1 MNEAELE
8 VAAFVTIH
16 WNSCPPPFSLP
27 SPSLMLSRLGLWNV
41 VLGNNSIALII
52 SLHNRGKPPLSEH
65 SPIVEGWCNLMWH
78 ENSSSIFLRT
88 DFLETALFH
97 PADASGLHCFTPS
110 LPAFSPSDSRPCP
123 FSRHTP
129 QARLKDV
136 CMCVYT
142 CMCVQVH
149 VSGEGGGE
157 TQSEM

>member
-1 MNEAELE
+1 M
-8 VAAFVTIH
+8 
-16 WNSCPPPFSLP
+16 
-27 SPSLMLSRLGLWNV
+27 

-88 DFLETALFH
+88 AFLETALFH

-110 LPAFSPSDSRPCP
+110 LPALSPSNCRPCP

-129 QARLKDV
+129 QARLKGV
-136 CMCVYT
+136 CVCVRT
-142 CMCVQVH
+142 HVCAHRCMSAEKEGKGRHKVRCKWKRRRQRG
-149 VSGEGGGE
+149 SGEQVEGL
-157 TQSEM
+157 